1 MNLTDRQIVNM
12 QNVGYLS
19 TKRYSFQFWIKEI
32 QEVKMVLEH
41 ELSYL
46 FPIKVLE
53 TPVAK
58 ILWDCYE
65 VINKRYEKLYY
76 CGKAKGPITL
86 PMANCLSVYYLL
98 KHCSYNRMELRQVIK
113 GLNQLVTSYNHQG
126 ILNE

>member
-1 MNLTDRQIVNM
+1 MSCHT
-12 QNVGYLS
+12 
-19 TKRYSFQFWIKEI
+19 YS
-32 QEVKMVLEH
+32 
-41 ELSYL
+41 
-46 FPIKVLE
+46 PIKVSE

-86 PMANCLSVYYLL
+86 PMANWLSVYYVL
-98 KHCSYNRMELRQVIK
+98 KHCSHNSMELRQVINK
-113 GLNQLVTSYNHQG
+113 LNQLVIGYHHKG